1 MGYTISGSGNGAH
14 VTVNPDIDIK
24 SSDNSVDVSSALEN
38 DKKTYDLKVVQSNPV
53 TVTSPD
59 NTVEVTPVETD
70 GVTDFQL
77 SIAEAL
83 SYKKDITEV
92 SGLRTNGLS
101 AHYFSK
107 SVIET
112 SDEKKYIPL
121 VTLKSKNINSKA
133 SVYFQ
138 ILGREDIVNYD
149 YYADVQFVAGT
160 SNFGRMVLT
169 DYYSRNNQTNQFDV
183 DSLCWRKRAAT
194 QEEESLGYTGV
205 YDIYRELVSGSSHYD
220 FWLVNVIA
228 EDMPSYSVP
237 FYYTTL
243 PPKAGETKITTALTA
258 AEIGGTLKKVEDG
271 RIEYSVTSE
280 SSLLQVTRT
289 KNNLGKTDHALS
301 LLPGESGQ
309 CLITEIDP
317 ETQEPKAVWGSYG
330 SVEMASSTA
339 DVLKEKSLYFIPNN
353 NAYDGYVRHISNIT
367 TTQIEHTAHLAESG
381 APYYRGVQKLG
392 TYIYAV
398 GDVQDGGTIN
408 RYAELLRSSD
418 YGATWESTLVP
429 LNGDIGFYILN
440 NLLIVTGVGSDNNR
454 HLYTS
459 SDYGDTW
466 GEKQMPSNSSIHPIE
481 YYNGNYYC
489 IINGNV
495 ICKSPDLVTWESS
508 TLPANP
514 NSWGMTVFK
523 GLLIAMSS
531 GNYCCWTEDG
541 VTWHKETFEVQSGGF
556 GPWGFVTDGNII
568 ICKSYYCWLTSYDG
582 KHWTAHNP
590 NNPAPGTT
598 EPFLSAV
605 LHDGKKWIVK
615 KAFIQD
621 AQEPSYVAKWFV
633 GIDFDNLEEV
643 ISFPPRS
650 AANYNQLISVGNKI
664 LAIDSDLVSAVDF
677 NTSKIFE
684 VNITY
689 FEKVIEGASLKNHI
703 DNKVMHLNTITIPT
717 GNNGTAKC
725 FKIMSIDDCSNFSNF
740 TLLSNYVNDI
750 GMVSNMSID
759 MIGIYDDS
767 YGHKVFEHHV
777 LGTSQVYCNKR
788 THMEEEQEILDGVDV
803 YLYTT
808 FFQNSNIV
816 VTLLQGQNLL
826 TDDITF
832 GNLGTEELSN
842 LQNVVSKKMDILPI
856 DSVKGLQ
863 GELDTLAAPRYSIV
877 TQLPKMVDAV
887 ANHTYYVKED
897 GIMCGYLKKN
907 ASWVEGEPQDHIVS
921 QNGGEWQSIVYG
933 KGVYV
938 AIRNSEAIGYSYD
951 GIAWYRA
958 HILPGSSFYTIAYGN
973 GMFVACS
980 TSEYVAY
987 SYDGINWF
995 YSDSN
1000 TGNTPIDSPQIVKF
1014 FNDRFFIVS
1023 GAELDKV
1030 AYSLDGITWTQ
1041 VTLPSARWWAD
1052 AAFGNGTYVV
1062 IHHEGYLAYSS
1073 DLVNWTE
1080 IQLPSTSVDW
1090 THVDFVPWLGKFIA
1104 TAKAANF
1111 IAISSDGI
1119 TWEQV
1124 SLPITTNL
1132 DWSKVVYNDYKIIM
1146 KANQST
1152 KGLMSE
1158 NGTSWTEFNV
1168 PSAMEYRDLVYGN
1181 GKFVIMGG
1189 TTVLQPVYL
1198 EEYVCISNS

>member
-1 MGYTISGSGNGAH
+1 M
-14 VTVNPDIDIK
+14 
-24 SSDNSVDVSSALEN
+24 
-38 DKKTYDLKVVQSNPV
+38 
-53 TVTSPD
+53 
-59 NTVEVTPVETD
+59 
-70 GVTDFQL
+70 
-77 SIAEAL
+77 
-83 SYKKDITEV
+83 
-92 SGLRTNGLS
+92 
-101 AHYFSK
+101 
-107 SVIET
+107 
-112 SDEKKYIPL
+112 
-121 VTLKSKNINSKA
+121 
-133 SVYFQ
+133 
-138 ILGREDIVNYD
+138 
-149 YYADVQFVAGT
+149 
-160 SNFGRMVLT
+160 
-169 DYYSRNNQTNQFDV
+169 
-183 DSLCWRKRAAT
+183 
-194 QEEESLGYTGV
+194 
-205 YDIYRELVSGSSHYD
+205 
-220 FWLVNVIA
+220 
-228 EDMPSYSVP
+228 
-237 FYYTTL
+237 
-243 PPKAGETKITTALTA
+243 
-258 AEIGGTLKKVEDG
+258 
-271 RIEYSVTSE
+271 
-280 SSLLQVTRT
+280 
-289 KNNLGKTDHALS
+289 
-301 LLPGESGQ
+301 
-309 CLITEIDP
+309 
-317 ETQEPKAVWGSYG
+317 
-330 SVEMASSTA
+330 
-339 DVLKEKSLYFIPNN
+339 
-353 NAYDGYVRHISNIT
+353 
-367 TTQIEHTAHLAESG
+367 
-381 APYYRGVQKLG
+381 
-392 TYIYAV
+392 
-398 GDVQDGGTIN
+398 
-408 RYAELLRSSD
+408 
-418 YGATWESTLVP
+418 
-429 LNGDIGFYILN
+429 
-440 NLLIVTGVGSDNNR
+440 
-454 HLYTS
+454 
-459 SDYGDTW
+459 
-466 GEKQMPSNSSIHPIE
+466 
-481 YYNGNYYC
+481 
-489 IINGNV
+489 
-495 ICKSPDLVTWESS
+495 
-508 TLPANP
+508 
-514 NSWGMTVFK
+514 
-523 GLLIAMSS
+523 
-531 GNYCCWTEDG
+531 
-541 VTWHKETFEVQSGGF
+541 
-556 GPWGFVTDGNII
+556 
-568 ICKSYYCWLTSYDG
+568 
-582 KHWTAHNP
+582 
-590 NNPAPGTT
+590 
-598 EPFLSAV
+598 
-605 LHDGKKWIVK
+605 K
-615 KAFIQD
+615 KAFR
-621 AQEPSYVAKWFV
+621 PSYVGKWFV

-643 ISFPPRS
+643 ISFPPS
-650 AANYNQLISVGNKI
+650 SEVNFNQLISVGNKI
-664 LAIDSDLVSAVDF
+664 LAIDSDWVSYVDF

-725 FKIMSIDDCSNFSNF
+725 FKIMSINDCSNFSNF
-740 TLLSNYVNDI
+740 TLLSNYVNDM
-750 GMVSNMSID
+750 GMDSNMSID

-777 LGTSQVYCNKR
+777 LGTPQVYCNKR
-788 THMEEEQEILDGVDV
+788 THMEEDQEILDGVDV

-832 GNLGTEELSN
+832 GNLGTEELGN
-842 LQNVVSKKMDILPI
+842 LQNVVRKKMDILPI
-856 DSVKGLQ
+856 NSVKGLQ
-863 GELDTLAAPRYSIV
+863 DELNTLAAPRYSIV

-980 TSEYVAY
+980 TTDYVAY

-995 YSDSN
+995 YSDSSWDH
-1000 TGNTPIDSPQIVKF
+1000 TPIDGPQIVKF

-1023 GAELDKV
+1023 GVELDKV

-1062 IHHEGYLAYSS
+1062 IHHWGDLAYSS

-1080 IQLPSTSVDW
+1080 IQLPSTHVDW
-1090 THVDFVPWLGKFIA
+1090 RHVDFVPWLGKFIA

-1168 PSAMEYRDLVYGN
+1168 PSAMEYRDLAYGK

-1198 EEYVCISNS
+1198 EEYVCISKS

>member
-1 MGYTISGSGNGAH
+1 MAIQNKNTLKSWFLRGSKPLAAQYADWMDSFWHKDENIPASKIENLQSLLDGKANSN
-14 VTVNPDIDIK
+14 VIEQIK
-24 SSDNSVDVSSALEN
+24 NSV
-38 DKKTYDLKVVQSNPV
+38 
-53 TVTSPD
+53 
-59 NTVEVTPVETD
+59 ET
-70 GVTDFQL
+70 
-77 SIAEAL
+77 
-83 SYKKDITEV
+83 
-92 SGLRTNGLS
+92 LS
-101 AHYFSK
+101 AHPSDNIRHVTQQDKEYWNGKADVTVKGSWKTAASHAHYFASSAINK
-107 SVIET
+107 YAVG
-112 SDEKKYIPL
+112 KYIPL
-121 VTLKSKNINSKA
+121 IRIVSNNMGKMDC
-133 SVYFQ
+133 YFD
-138 ILGREDIVNYD
+138 IISREFGEYQS
-149 YYADVQFVAGT
+149 Y
-160 SNFGRMVLT
+160 FGRFMFTGRSETAKLTCLDYFDNGLGKMLSADDICFKLEGNIATIYRKISNTPESPANT
-169 DYYSRNNQTNQFDV
+169 DYFIVSVWGENTSTYS
-183 DSLCWRKRAAT
+183 T
-194 QEEESLGYTGV
+194 Q
-205 YDIYRELVSGSSHYD
+205 
-220 FWLVNVIA
+220 N
-228 EDMPSYSVP
+228 
-237 FYYTTL
+237 YYTT
-243 PPKAGETKITTALTA
+243 AGILEPNELQLLEA
-258 AEIGGTLKKVEDG
+258 VD
-271 RIEYSVTSE
+271 VTGAT
-280 SSLLQVTRT
+280 V
-289 KNNLGKTDHALS
+289 
-301 LLPGESGQ
+301 
-309 CLITEIDP
+309 
-317 ETQEPKAVWGSYG
+317 AVLANDYG

-339 DVLKEKSLYFIPNN
+339 DVLKEKTLYFIPNN

-381 APYYRGVQKLG
+381 APYYREVQKLG

-429 LNGDIGFYILN
+429 LNREIGFYILN
-440 NLLIVTGVGSDNNR
+440 NLLIVKGVDSDNNS

-514 NSWGMTVFK
+514 SSWGMAVFK
-523 GLLIAMSS
+523 GLLIAMSC

-541 VTWHKETFEVQSGGF
+541 VTWHTETFEVQSGGF
-556 GPWGFVTDGNII
+556 GLWGFVTDGNII

-650 AANYNQLISVGNKI
+650 AVNYNQLISVGNKI
-664 LAIDSDLVSAVDF
+664 LAIDSDSVSVVDF

-767 YGHKVFEHHV
+767 YGHKVFDHHV
-777 LGTSQVYCNKR
+777 LGTPQVYCNKR

-863 GELDTLAAPRYSIV
+863 DKLNTLAAPRYSIV

-973 GMFVACS
+973 GMFVTCS

-1000 TGNTPIDSPQIVKF
+1000 TGDTPIDSPQIVKF

-1023 GAELDKV
+1023 GAVLDKV

-1062 IHHEGYLAYSS
+1062 IYHGGDLAYSS

-1080 IQLPSTSVDW
+1080 IQLPSTHVDW
-1090 THVDFVPWLGKFIA
+1090 IHVDFVPWLGKFIA
-1104 TAKAANF
+1104 TAKVANF

-1168 PSAMEYRDLVYGN
+1168 PSAMEYRDLAYGK